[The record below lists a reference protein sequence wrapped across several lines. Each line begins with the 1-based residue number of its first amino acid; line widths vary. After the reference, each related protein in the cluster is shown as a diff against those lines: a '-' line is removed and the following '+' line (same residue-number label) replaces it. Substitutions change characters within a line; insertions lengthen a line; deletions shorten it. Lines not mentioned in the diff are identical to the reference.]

1 MTYCAKLFARF
12 LVGSMLLL
20 PAVARAQ
27 LTEGTIVGTVTDSSG
42 AVVSGAKVSIKNT
55 GTGATIEEKTDSIG
69 YYRAP
74 HLSPGSYE
82 VRVEKSGFKT
92 SVAEGVVVNVDVVTR
107 ADVALQ
113 VGSISESITVTEAPP
128 LVQTEEGRLAS
139 TITTQEVTDLPLNGR
154 QVYQL
159 VTLEPGVTAT
169 NAPVISNVPSPTSSV
184 TFLYGFIANGSNP
197 RGNNFIL
204 DGNSNNNEWLGGQ
217 PLIYPSLDAI
227 QEVQVQ
233 TLNFSA
239 EYGRNNGAIVSI
251 ITKSGTNALH
261 GTAFY
266 SGRNTAL
273 DARNFFDFVE
283 KTPLKQNQFGA
294 SLGGPIIK
302 NNTFFF
308 VNYEGSRLIS
318 GAPTEVLTENPA
330 YRESVISSSPT
341 SIAALLFGDFPG
353 PNCLGTAPPATTP
366 TCLAEIPQVTPN
378 RSDQY
383 LIRGDHN
390 FSNSDRLFVRWD
402 NNLAS
407 GNVGPQELG
416 GAASRGFS
424 SPFTGFF
431 ADLGIGY
438 THTFSAST
446 LNDFRF
452 SYSRNDSKIA
462 FSIPSDTKTAAILK
476 ADGFPAD
483 YFGNLVFDDGTIP
496 IGGNVYTP
504 RNFVFN
510 TFGVNDTFTHLA
522 GRHSFKF
529 GFEFRR
535 IQENSEYGLLAF
547 PWYEFSSIEAFAA
560 DSPYYV
566 TADVNRIPG
575 SPNFGDFTNTP
586 RHFRWNRYGAFVQD
600 DWKIRPHL
608 TANLGVRWDLFPGP
622 TETNGLLANINL
634 GSGST
639 VADEFANATVG
650 RVSKMW
656 NTDFKN
662 FAPRIGLA
670 WDPTGKGTWAVRS
683 GFSMAYEEPFS
694 NLFTNASRFNPPDST
709 TVYSEPSLGVGT
721 TVNYVFPWEPT
732 PDFAAPTSPNGGVEG
747 TAIAPS
753 GVNPNLKTAYALQWF
768 LGVQHEFLHNYGFSI
783 NYVGTRGV
791 GGYTREDY
799 NRFDGDVC
807 NPTVCDYY
815 ATRLA
820 PGWGAIT
827 YIGNESQST
836 YEGLNA
842 QFKKSYSNGVMFI
855 ANYTFGKVLDNV
867 TEGGLGDYFNVNSYA
882 INYSGVMDIEHP
894 NLDRGPAEFDVR
906 HRFTGSAI
914 WNIPSPKSEGALNK
928 LLGGW
933 QLNTI
938 VTLQSGRPFDADCTL
953 GWYEGCD
960 FQMDGDFY
968 ARPNVPAGGIQTSGF
983 SNKQFLNGVFGN
995 PALTFYGPT
1004 YESLTSTAIQVFC
1017 PNGLNSIID
1026 FGPSATCIPVG
1037 QDGNLG
1043 RNVFRG
1049 PAFKDVDLGL
1059 FKNTKVGERLNIQF
1073 RAEAFNLFNRVNLYN
1088 PVSNMGSS
1096 QFGES
1101 TAAFPSRQIQL
1112 GLTLQF

>member
-1 MTYCAKLFARF
+1 M
-12 LVGSMLLL
+12 
-20 PAVARAQ
+20 
-27 LTEGTIVGTVTDSSG
+27 
-42 AVVSGAKVSIKNT
+42 
-55 GTGATIEEKTDSIG
+55 
-69 YYRAP
+69 
-74 HLSPGSYE
+74 
-82 VRVEKSGFKT
+82 
-92 SVAEGVVVNVDVVTR
+92 
-107 ADVALQ
+107 
-113 VGSISESITVTEAPP
+113 
-128 LVQTEEGRLAS
+128 
-139 TITTQEVTDLPLNGR
+139 
-154 QVYQL
+154 
-159 VTLEPGVTAT
+159 
-169 NAPVISNVPSPTSSV
+169 
-184 TFLYGFIANGSNP
+184 
-197 RGNNFIL
+197 
-204 DGNSNNNEWLGGQ
+204 
-217 PLIYPSLDAI
+217 
-227 QEVQVQ
+227 
-233 TLNFSA
+233 
-239 EYGRNNGAIVSI
+239 
-251 ITKSGTNALH
+251 
-261 GTAFY
+261 
-266 SGRNTAL
+266 
-273 DARNFFDFVE
+273 
-283 KTPLKQNQFGA
+283 
-294 SLGGPIIK
+294 
-302 NNTFFF
+302 
-308 VNYEGSRLIS
+308 
-318 GAPTEVLTENPA
+318 
-330 YRESVISSSPT
+330 
-341 SIAALLFGDFPG
+341 
-353 PNCLGTAPPATTP
+353 
-366 TCLAEIPQVTPN
+366 
-378 RSDQY
+378 
-383 LIRGDHN
+383 
-390 FSNSDRLFVRWD
+390 
-402 NNLAS
+402 
-407 GNVGPQELG
+407 
-416 GAASRGFS
+416 
-424 SPFTGFF
+424 
-431 ADLGIGY
+431 
-438 THTFSAST
+438 
-446 LNDFRF
+446 
-452 SYSRNDSKIA
+452 
-462 FSIPSDTKTAAILK
+462 
-476 ADGFPAD
+476 
-483 YFGNLVFDDGTIP
+483 
-496 IGGNVYTP
+496 
-504 RNFVFN
+504 
-510 TFGVNDTFTHLA
+510 
-522 GRHSFKF
+522 
-529 GFEFRR
+529 
-535 IQENSEYGLLAF
+535 
-547 PWYEFSSIEAFAA
+547 
-560 DSPYYV
+560 
-566 TADVNRIPG
+566 
-575 SPNFGDFTNTP
+575 
-586 RHFRWNRYGAFVQD
+586 
-600 DWKIRPHL
+600 
-608 TANLGVRWDLFPGP
+608 
-622 TETNGLLANINL
+622 
-634 GSGST
+634 
-639 VADEFANATVG
+639 
-650 RVSKMW
+650 
-656 NTDFKN
+656 
-662 FAPRIGLA
+662 
-670 WDPTGKGTWAVRS
+670 
-683 GFSMAYEEPFS
+683 
-694 NLFTNASRFNPPDST
+694 
-709 TVYSEPSLGVGT
+709 
-721 TVNYVFPWEPT
+721 
-732 PDFAAPTSPNGGVEG
+732 
-747 TAIAPS
+747 
-753 GVNPNLKTAYALQWF
+753 QWF